1 LRRWWRG
8 NSIELLRGIEVV
20 KGGGQFDR
28 AREAVLEVEGGGEM
42 ALEVERGREDRVKGL
57 G

>member
-1 LRRWWRG
+1 VAGELHRASSGYRG
-8 NSIELLRGIEVV
+8 GQ
-20 KGGGQFDR
+20 GGDQFDR
-28 AREAVLEVEGGGEM
+28 AREAVLEVEGGGEI